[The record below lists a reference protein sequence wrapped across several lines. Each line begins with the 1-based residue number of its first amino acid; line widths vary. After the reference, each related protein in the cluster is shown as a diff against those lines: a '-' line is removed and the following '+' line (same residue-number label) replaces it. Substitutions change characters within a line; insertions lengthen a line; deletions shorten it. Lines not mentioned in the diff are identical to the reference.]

1 MDDLIKFELKAVAS
15 TPTAPPIDQTATV
28 AVQERQTLLT
38 LVSTLKVLVDEQVLA
53 RKQSI
58 RGSKA

>member
-1 MDDLIKFELKAVAS
+1 MDDLLKFELKALAS
-15 TPTAPPIDQTATV
+15 TPKALPIDQTALV

-53 RKQSI
+53 HEQSI
-58 RGSKA
+58 RGSQA